1 MLADFL
7 NKVREQEIGEMEQRA
22 EALEGQGLPSAG
34 RFERLNALF
43 DELIA
48 ALRYG
53 GVDAQARVAATV
65 DSPLDSEE
73 RKLMRRYVIEQIE
86 HHRFEASRTE
96 AGVSR
101 LL

>member
-53 GVDAQARVAATV
+53 GVDARRG
-65 DSPLDSEE
+65 SP
-73 RKLMRRYVIEQIE
+73 RRSIRRSI
-86 HHRFEASRTE
+86 RRNAS
-96 AGVSR
+96 
-101 LL
+101 